1 MVQGDTNSGNNGYN
15 LSQNYRSY
23 PNVYREPFLNQNN
36 LKRPLYLD
44 VRNDWSGAEDVE
56 IINMIDKCPNIFVKI
71 QGVKTE
77 AAIDTGSKI
86 TCISENFF
94 VNNKNKFKNC
104 KILPIFGTSV
114 MGAMGVKPIK
124 LKH

>member
-44 VRNDWSGAEDVE
+44 VRND
-56 IINMIDKCPNIFVKI
+56 
-71 QGVKTE
+71 
-77 AAIDTGSKI
+77 
-86 TCISENFF
+86 
-94 VNNKNKFKNC
+94 
-104 KILPIFGTSV
+104 
-114 MGAMGVKPIK
+114 
-124 LKH
+124 